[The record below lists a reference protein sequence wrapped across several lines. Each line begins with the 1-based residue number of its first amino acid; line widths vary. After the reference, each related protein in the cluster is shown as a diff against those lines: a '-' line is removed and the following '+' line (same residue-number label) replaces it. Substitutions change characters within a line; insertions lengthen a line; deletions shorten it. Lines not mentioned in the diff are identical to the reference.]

1 MNTCPNSRQIQNSE
15 NEGIQAIST
24 ARKQVGLRAKVS
36 FEKESTPQNADTCY
50 RERVT
55 AYQQVFRAIG
65 VLFLD
70 KFLVAA

>member
-1 MNTCPNSRQIQNSE
+1 M
-15 NEGIQAIST
+15 QATPT
-24 ARKQVGLRAKVS
+24 ARKQVGLRTRVS

-50 RERVT
+50 RQRVA
-55 AYQQVFRAIG
+55 AYQQLFRPII